1 MSETPMTV
9 NEAFTALAEIRR
21 RCPDIALK
29 VVTVDDVYSTL
40 GLDEIDYAPQVQEAL
55 RERIRRSWEFQ
66 NYDGLTDYEW
76 EFFYAIDG
84 IEETLRQFGEKTP
97 GEIYAEVYTD
107 EG

>member
-55 RERIRRSWEFQ
+55 RERIRNSWEMRNF
-66 NYDGLTDYEW
+66 DSMGDHEW
-76 EFFYAIDG
+76 EFFYQIDG
-84 IEETLRQFGEKTP
+84 IDQTLAEFGETR
-97 GEIYAEVYTD
+97 D
-107 EG
+107 